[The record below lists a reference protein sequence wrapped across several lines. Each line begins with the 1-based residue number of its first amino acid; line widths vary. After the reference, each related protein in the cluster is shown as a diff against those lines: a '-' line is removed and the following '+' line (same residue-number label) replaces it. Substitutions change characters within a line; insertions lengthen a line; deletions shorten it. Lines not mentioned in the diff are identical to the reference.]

1 MATTR
6 TYAAAAVQVLVGG
19 VKLSGLAKGTAVNIT
34 QNGDSTS
41 TEVGLDGEV
50 TRTVNQDRSG
60 TATVTLMQLSES
72 NAVLA
77 AMAKSD
83 KEDGDAVVTFAVKS
97 GDVMLASA
105 QAWVQK
111 PADYAFGTE
120 AGTREWT
127 LGLAEIEINEPGG
140 AKSSNIVEAIKDFF
154 EEIF

>member
-6 TYAAAAVQVLVGG
+6 TYAGAAVQVIVGG
-19 VKLSGLAKGTAVNIT
+19 AKLSGLAKGTAVTIS
-34 QNGDSTS
+34 QSGDSTS

-60 TATVTLMQLSES
+60 TAKIVLMQLSES

-83 KEDGDAVVTFAVKS
+83 KEDADAVVNFMVKS
-97 GDVMLASA
+97 GDVMLCSA

-111 PADYAFGTE
+111 PADYAFGD
-120 AGTREWT
+120 ASGTREWT

-140 AKSSNIVEAIKDFF
+140 PKSANIVEAIKDFF
-154 EEIF
+154 EAVF